1 MFNSALLLGK
11 MGTDNYVMIEMIK
24 TIERFIKE
32 DKLNDV
38 LSILKDAFVKHSHRN
53 FHRLY
58 FILRHFLGLEEE
70 VLAPIQ
76 IIIVICQ

>member
-38 LSILKDAFVKHSHRN
+38 LSILKDAKEMEN
-53 FHRLY
+53 F
-58 FILRHFLGLEEE
+58 
-70 VLAPIQ
+70 
-76 IIIVICQ
+76 